1 MEVENRIQNSQ
12 PKKLSVV
19 SEEIDTP
26 SPEPSGDVLQA
37 EDDVQ
42 LAQLQR
48 CMMVLHNDKLM
59 WEKLLV
65 DASKSSLSSSV
76 QELLSREERP
86 VVADGLNDGA
96 EDEGVANIK
105 ALLLRVNK
113 KLDNSE
119 QVIDNLNRMLDAK
132 IKKCSINDSILG

>member
-1 MEVENRIQNSQ
+1 
-12 PKKLSVV
+12 
-19 SEEIDTP
+19 
-26 SPEPSGDVLQA
+26 LQA

-86 VVADGLNDGA
+86 VVADGFNDGA
-96 EDEGVANIK
+96 EDEAVASIK